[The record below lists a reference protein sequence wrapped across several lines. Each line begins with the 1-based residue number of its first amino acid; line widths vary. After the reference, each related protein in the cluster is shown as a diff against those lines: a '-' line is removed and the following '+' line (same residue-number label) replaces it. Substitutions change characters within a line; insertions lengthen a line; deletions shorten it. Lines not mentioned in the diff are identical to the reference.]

1 MCIKNHMKGRLSPG
15 SKKSWGAE
23 SQESQLD
30 LQASWHQGKVVG
42 VPRTALLRHLPATL
56 CPASSRRYNTIDTRV
71 SASPPT
77 LSTLTLE
84 GKSPNWQTFL
94 TSHFILQPAK
104 GIPCL
109 LFFLQHTDMSLI
121 TLWQTLALPTP
132 SGSGSVE
139 LIMATHSDDPH
150 YYHSWTLH
158 STQNGFIFFFLVLTL
173 FFPILLL
180 WLGTF
185 YQYNTIHRYIT
196 TLHLSTVSILTKG

>member
-109 LFFLQHTDMSLI
+109 LFFLQHWHVSHYFVADTCTANTQWEWECGTNYGN
-121 TLWQTLALPTP
+121 TLWWSTLLPFMDTP
-132 SGSGSVE
+132 
-139 LIMATHSDDPH
+139 
-150 YYHSWTLH
+150 LH
-158 STQNGFIFFFLVLTL
+158 SKWLYFFFFSLDT
-173 FFPILLL
+173 FFPNSSTLTGHLL
-180 WLGTF
+180 
-185 YQYNTIHRYIT
+185 
-196 TLHLSTVSILTKG
+196 SI